1 MNADL
6 HLNTGVMAL
15 DALPEDEAAEYAE
28 HLKSCAMCTAEL
40 TGFLQT
46 AAILGSSVAQ
56 APPAELRRAVMQA
69 VSQTVQLPP
78 LAPGPDAAENA
89 LGRHRQ
95 VGPTPSAAAPAE
107 NAPGR
112 TTDSDS
118 LATVIP
124 LHRPWYRRPQAFL
137 AAAVAILLI
146 GGGLIL
152 VLGNRSPARN
162 SAVECVAAAPDKSVI
177 SPSVGNGGDI
187 SVSASCDAAVVNM
200 PALPAAPS
208 GKVYQLWVMRG
219 KDARS
224 IAVMSSNA
232 GGPAAVVA
240 TEVHAGDTGVAVSLE
255 PGPKGSGK
263 PTTKPIWLVPIS
275 S

>member
-15 DALPEDEAAEYAE
+15 GALPEDEAAEYAD
-28 HLKSCAMCTAEL
+28 HLASCATCSAEL
-40 TGFLQT
+40 AGFLQT
-46 AAILGSSVAQ
+46 AAMLGSSVAQ
-56 APPAELRRAVMQA
+56 APPAGLRRAVMEA
-69 VSQTVQLPP
+69 VSHTVQLPP
-78 LAPGPDAAENA
+78 LPPGPDPAGNV

-95 VGPTPSAAAPAE
+95 VGPTPSEAAPSEA
-107 NAPGR
+107 APGR
-112 TTDSDS
+112 TPDSDS
-118 LATVIP
+118 LATVTP

-146 GGGLIL
+146 GGGLI
-152 VLGNRSPARN
+152 VALGNRSPARN
-162 SAVECVAAAPDKSVI
+162 SATECVAAAPDKLVKA
-177 SPSVGNGGDI
+177 PTVGTGGDI

-224 IAVMSSNA
+224 VAVMSSNA

-255 PGPKGSGK
+255 PGPKGSAK